1 MAYHMG
7 LAEPQKV
14 HMETAG
20 RVALTTE
27 DSQRLH
33 ETGTM
38 YISVIIGGIL
48 IILYDR
54 ANSLSF
60 QIFSGFFMLAIAEVV
75 RALLSDEVKQKPK
88 KFCNQL
94 AVVLARF
101 VGGLMVYFACATLIQ
116 FG

>member
-1 MAYHMG
+1 
-7 LAEPQKV
+7 
-14 HMETAG
+14 METAG

-27 DSQRLH
+27 DSQRLNQ
-33 ETGTM
+33 TGTM

-75 RALLSDEVKQKPK
+75 RALLHVSDEVKQKPK
-88 KFCNQL
+88 KFCNEL
-94 AVVLARF
+94 AMVLARF